1 MYAAAFETL
10 NLEADRVMSAPV
22 DSEAAAGVLN
32 ACGLSLDLSR
42 QWLDEGARAALQ
54 AHAVAT
60 GFDMW
65 RAALADDDIVNVT
78 ESQAATHMQCRA
90 ALAPA
95 ANPTLDAEW
104 VDLYTQRAN
113 VFLSFADDF
122 RAGKLKGATGQ
133 TITHYVHLGIG
144 GSDLGPRCV
153 VQALDGLNGLDWADS
168 PARGVRLVAN
178 LDPDDFAKAVRGL
191 NPATTLFGIASK
203 SFSTLET
210 QANANLA
217 KAWLKAGLS
226 TDDLS
231 QHFCAMSAAPD
242 KAAAFMGF
250 NDAQMKARIFAMA
263 QTVGGRYSL
272 WSCIGL
278 PIAMA
283 FGRETFAQLCEGA
296 ALMDA
301 HFLTA
306 PFADNLPAQL
316 GAVQVWN
323 ASVLGLRVQP
333 TIAYSERLA
342 LLPAHLQQVD
352 MESNGKLAGRDGE
365 PVAYPTAPAL
375 LAGVGTQTQHA
386 FFQWMH
392 QGTDDIA
399 SVFIGVDAKHHQT
412 TSPLGKLAAEY
423 AHDVSLCMHAQ
434 ADVLW
439 DGGETTKAGVF
450 GQHGVYPGGRP
461 VAILTLNGISPR
473 TVGATIAAFEH
484 AVYTAAVMWG
494 INPFDQWGVELG
506 KQMYAAAKNKPNK
519 DGI

>member
-1 MYAAAFETL
+1 MYATAFETL
-10 NLEADRVMSAPV
+10 SAQAERVL
-22 DSEAAAGVLN
+22 AAEPSTTPRSLHAV
-32 ACGLSLDLSR
+32 GLTLDLSR
-42 QWLDEGARAALQ
+42 QWLDAQAQAAL
-54 AHAVAT
+54 ANHALTT

-78 ESQAATHMQCRA
+78 EAQAATHMQCRA
-90 ALAPA
+90 ALAPT
-95 ANPTLDAEW
+95 ANPALDADW
-104 VDLYTQRAN
+104 VDLYTQRAA
-113 VFLSFADDF
+113 VFLAFADDF
-122 RAGKLKGATGQ
+122 RAGQLKGVTGQ
-133 TITHYVHLGIG
+133 VITHYVHLGIG

-153 VQALDGLNGLDWADS
+153 VQALDGLAGLDTS
-168 PARGVRLVAN
+168 ERVRLVAN
-178 LDPDDFAKAVRGL
+178 LDPDDFTKAVRGL

-217 KAWLKAGLS
+217 KAWLTAGLK
-226 TDDLS
+226 TDDLAL
-231 QHFCAMSAAPD
+231 HFCAMSAAPQ

-250 NDAQMKARIFAMA
+250 NAEQTQARIFAMA
-263 QTVGGRYSL
+263 STVGGRYSL

-283 FGRETFAQLCEGA
+283 YGRAAFTALCEGA

-301 HFLTA
+301 HFLSA
-306 PFADNLPAQL
+306 PFAENLPAQL
-316 GAVQVWN
+316 GATQVWN
-323 ASVLGLRVQP
+323 ATALGLRTQP

-352 MESNGKLAGRDGE
+352 MESNGKSAGRDGHC
-365 PVAYPTAPAL
+365 VAYPTGPGL

-392 QGTDDIA
+392 QGKDDTA
-399 SVFIGVDAKHHQT
+399 SVFIGVQAQHHDAST
-412 TSPLGKLAAEY
+412 PLGALAAEY
-423 AHDVSLCMHAQ
+423 AADVQLCMLAQ

-439 DGGETTKAGVF
+439 QGGETKKPGVF
-450 GQHGVYPGGRP
+450 GDHGVYPGGRP
-461 VAILTLNGISPR
+461 VTVLTLGGISPR
-473 TVGATIAAFEH
+473 TIGATIAAFEH

-506 KQMYAAAKNKPNK
+506 KQMYAEAKSAT
-519 DGI
+519 

>member
-1 MYAAAFETL
+1 MYANAFETL

-22 DSEAAAGVLN
+22 ESDATVLS
-32 ACGLSLDLSR
+32 AVGLSLDMSR
-42 QWLDEGARAALQ
+42 QWLDDGARAALQ

-90 ALAPA
+90 ALAPE
-95 ANPTLDAEW
+95 ANPALDAEW

-113 VFLSFADDF
+113 LFLSLVDEF

-133 TITHYVHLGIG
+133 TLTHYVHLGIG

-153 VQALDGLNGLDWADS
+153 VQALDGLAGLDEAH
-168 PARGVRLVAN
+168 RVRFVAN

-217 KAWLKAGLS
+217 KAWLKAALK
-226 TDDLS
+226 TDDLAA
-231 QHFCAMSAAPD
+231 HFCAMSAAPE

-250 NDAQMKARIFAMA
+250 NETQMKTRIFAMA
-263 QTVGGRYSL
+263 STVGGRYSL

-283 FGRETFAQLCEGA
+283 FGRQVFTQLCEGA

-301 HFLTA
+301 HFLSTS
-306 PFADNLPAQL
+306 FADNLPAQL

-352 MESNGKLAGRDGE
+352 MESNGKLAGRDGD
-365 PVAYPTAPAL
+365 PVAYSTGPAL

-392 QGTDDIA
+392 QGTDDVA
-399 SVFIGVDAKHHQT
+399 SVFIGVNSKHHPAGSLQ
-412 TSPLGKLAAEY
+412 AEY
-423 AHDVSLCMHAQ
+423 ANDVNLCMLAQ

-439 DGGETTKAGVF
+439 DGGEITKAGANETLS

-461 VAILTLNGISPR
+461 VAILMLEDGISPR
-473 TVGATIAAFEH
+473 TVGALIAAFEH

-506 KQMYAAAKNKPNK
+506 KQMYAAAKRT
-519 DGI
+519 

>member
-22 DSEAAAGVLN
+22 ESAPPMLN
-32 ACGLSLDLSR
+32 VCGLDLDLSR
-42 QWLDEGARAALQ
+42 QWLDAGAYAALQ
-54 AHAVAT
+54 AHAVT
-60 GFDMW
+60 SGFDMW
-65 RAALADDDIVNVT
+65 RVALADDDIVNVT
-78 ESQAATHMQCRA
+78 EAQCATHMHCRA
-90 ALAPA
+90 ALAPGVNA
-95 ANPTLDAEW
+95 TLQEEW
-104 VDLYTQRAN
+104 VQLYAERAKL
-113 VFLSFADDF
+113 FLKLADDF
-122 RAGKLKGATGQ
+122 RAGNLKGATGE

-153 VQALDGLNGLDWADS
+153 VQALDGLPGLDTAE
-168 PARGVRLVAN
+168 RVRFVAN
-178 LDPDDFAKAVRGL
+178 LDPDDFAKAMRGL

-210 QANANLA
+210 QANAKLA
-217 KAWLKAGLS
+217 KAWLKDALGTDQLS
-226 TDDLS
+226 A
-231 QHFCAMSAAPD
+231 HFCAMTASAE
-242 KAAAFMGF
+242 KAIELLGLDQDAALG
-250 NDAQMKARIFAMA
+250 RVFAMA
-263 QTVGGRYSL
+263 GTVGGRYSL

-283 FGRETFAQLCEGA
+283 FGRKVFTELCDGA
-296 ALMDA
+296 TAMDV
-301 HFLTA
+301 HFLNT
-306 PFADNLPAQL
+306 PFEQNLPAQM

-365 PVAYPTAPAL
+365 PVNYPTGPAL

-392 QGTDDIA
+392 QGTDDLA
-399 SVFIGVDAKHHQT
+399 SLFIGVNAQHHAPKSMQ
-412 TSPLGKLAAEY
+412 AEF
-423 AHDVSLCMHAQ
+423 ANDVNLCMRAQ

-439 DGGETTKAGVF
+439 DGGETTKEGVF

-461 VAILTLNGISPR
+461 VAVLMLDGISPR

-506 KQMYAAAKNKPNK
+506 KQMYADAKAA
-519 DGI
+519 

>member
-1 MYAAAFETL
+1 MYATAFETL
-10 NLEADRVMSAPV
+10 NLEADRVMSEPV
-22 DSEAAAGVLN
+22 PKHSRMLA
-32 ACGLSLDLSR
+32 ACGLSLDVSR
-42 QWLDEGARAALQ
+42 QWLDDGARAALA
-54 AHAVAT
+54 AHAVST

-65 RAALADDDIVNVT
+65 REALAADDIVNVT
-78 ESQAATHMQCRA
+78 EAQAATHMLCRA

-95 ANPTLDAEW
+95 ANPAFDAEW

-113 VFLSFADDF
+113 AFLALAEDF
-122 RAGKLKGATGQ
+122 RTGKLIGATGQ
-133 TITHYVHLGIG
+133 VISHYVHLGIG

-153 VQALDGLNGLDWADS
+153 VQALDALPDLDAS
-168 PARGVRLVAN
+168 ERVRFVAN

-210 QANANLA
+210 QANAHLA
-217 KAWLKAGLS
+217 KAWLTAGLS
-226 TDDLS
+226 TDDLAL
-231 QHFCAMSAAPD
+231 HFCAMSAAPD

-250 NDAQMKARIFAMA
+250 NDAQKRSRIFDMPS
-263 QTVGGRYSL
+263 TVGGRYSL

-283 FGRETFAQLCEGA
+283 YGREVFTQLCEGA
-296 ALMDA
+296 AQMDA
-301 HFLTA
+301 HFLNT

-316 GAVQVWN
+316 GAMQVWN

-365 PVAYPTAPAL
+365 PVNYPTGPAL

-399 SVFIGVDAKHHQT
+399 SVFIGVNATHHSAGSLQ
-412 TSPLGKLAAEY
+412 AQY
-423 AHDVSLCMHAQ
+423 AVDVNLCMQAQ

-439 DGGETTKAGVF
+439 DGGETTKEGVF

-461 VAILTLNGISPR
+461 VAILMLEDGINPR
-473 TVGATIAAFEH
+473 TVGAMIATFEH

-506 KQMYAAAKNKPNK
+506 KQMYAAAKA
-519 DGI
+519 G

>member
-1 MYAAAFETL
+1 MYASAFETL
-10 NLEADRVMSAPV
+10 NLEADRVMSAPL
-22 DSEAAAGVLN
+22 DKAASGAAPALT
-32 ACGLSLDLSR
+32 ACGVSLDLSR
-42 QWLDEGARAALQ
+42 QWLDDGARAALQ

-65 RAALADDDIVNVT
+65 REALADDDIVNVT

-95 ANPTLDAEW
+95 ANPKLDAEW
-104 VDLYTQRAN
+104 VDLYTQRAA
-113 VFLSFADDF
+113 VFLAFADDF
-122 RAGKLKGATGQ
+122 RAGKLKGATGE

-153 VQALDGLNGLDWADS
+153 VQALDGLPGLDTADS
-168 PARGVRLVAN
+168 AARGVRFVAN
-178 LDPDDFAKAVRGL
+178 LDPDDFAKTMRDL

-203 SFSTLET
+203 SFGTLET

-217 KAWLKAGLS
+217 KAWLKAGLK
-226 TDDLS
+226 TDDLAL
-231 QHFCAMSAAPD
+231 HFCAMSAAPD

-250 NDAQMKARIFAMA
+250 NDAQKQARIFAMA
-263 QTVGGRYSL
+263 STVGGRYSL

-278 PIAMA
+278 PIAIA
-283 FGRETFAQLCEGA
+283 FGREAFTQLCEGA
-296 ALMDA
+296 ALMDS
-301 HFLTA
+301 HYLTA
-306 PFADNLPAQL
+306 PFAENLPAQL

-365 PVAYPTAPAL
+365 PVSYPTGPAL

-392 QGTDDIA
+392 QGTDDVA
-399 SVFIGVDAKHHQT
+399 SVFIGADAKHHNAGSLQ
-412 TSPLGKLAAEY
+412 AEY
-423 AHDVSLCMHAQ
+423 ARDVNLCMHAQ

-439 DGGETTKAGVF
+439 DGGETTKQGVF
-450 GQHGVYPGGRP
+450 GQHGMYPGGRP
-461 VAILTLNGISPR
+461 VAIVMLDGINPR
-473 TVGATIAAFEH
+473 SVGATIAAFEH

-506 KQMYAAAKNKPNK
+506 KQMYAAAK
-519 DGI
+519 GAH

>member
-1 MYAAAFETL
+1 MFTNAFETL
-10 NLEADRVMSAPV
+10 NLEADRAMSEPI
-22 DSEAAAGVLN
+22 DSTTPALA

-42 QWLDEGARAALQ
+42 QWLDDGARSALQ

-65 RAALADDDIVNVT
+65 RVALADDDIVNVT

-90 ALAPA
+90 GLAPA
-95 ANPTLDAEW
+95 ANPKLDAEW
-104 VDLYTQRAN
+104 VDLYTERAKL
-113 VFLSFADDF
+113 FLALADDF
-122 RAGKLKGATGQ
+122 RAGKLKGASGQ

-153 VQALDGLNGLDWADS
+153 VQALDGLSGLDTAE
-168 PARGVRLVAN
+168 RVRFVAN
-178 LDPDDFAKAVRGL
+178 LDPDDFAKSVRGL

-217 KAWLKAGLS
+217 KAWLKAGLN

-231 QHFCAMSAAPD
+231 AHFCAMSASPE

-250 NDAQMKARIFAMA
+250 NEQQMQARIFAMA
-263 QTVGGRYSL
+263 STVGGRYSL

-283 FGRETFAQLCEGA
+283 FGRQVFTQLCEGA

-301 HFLTA
+301 HFLSA
-306 PFADNLPAQL
+306 PFAENLPAQL

-352 MESNGKLAGRDGE
+352 MESNGKLTGRDGE
-365 PVAYPTAPAL
+365 PVSYPTGPAL

-392 QGTDDIA
+392 QGTDDVA
-399 SVFIGVDAKHHQT
+399 SVFIGVNATHHAAGSLQ
-412 TSPLGKLAAEY
+412 AEY
-423 AHDVSLCMHAQ
+423 AHDVNLCMRAQ

-450 GQHGVYPGGRP
+450 GQHGMYPGGRP
-461 VAILTLNGISPR
+461 VAILMLEGLSPH
-473 TVGATIAAFEH
+473 TVGASIAAFEH
-484 AVYTAAVMWG
+484 AVFTAAVMWG

-506 KQMYAAAKNKPNK
+506 KQMYADAKAA
-519 DGI
+519 

>member
-1 MYAAAFETL
+1 MYANAFETL

-22 DSEAAAGVLN
+22 DSTPRTLK

-42 QWLDEGARAALQ
+42 QWLDDGAYTALQ

-95 ANPTLDAEW
+95 ANPALDAEW

-113 VFLSFADDF
+113 VFLALADDF

-153 VQALDGLNGLDWADS
+153 VQALDGLPGLDTAE
-168 PARGVRLVAN
+168 RVRFVAN
-178 LDPDDFAKAVRGL
+178 LDPDDFAKSMRGL
-191 NPATTLFGIASK
+191 NPANTLFGIASK

-217 KAWLKAGLS
+217 KAWLKAGLK
-226 TDDLS
+226 TDELS
-231 QHFCAMSAAPD
+231 AHFCAMSAAPE

-250 NDAQMKARIFAMA
+250 NEVQMKARIFAMA
-263 QTVGGRYSL
+263 STVGGRYSL

-283 FGRETFAQLCEGA
+283 FGREAFTQLCEGA
-296 ALMDA
+296 AQMDA
-301 HFLTA
+301 HFLTV
-306 PFADNLPAQL
+306 PFAENLPAQL

-365 PVAYPTAPAL
+365 PVVYPTGPAL

-392 QGTDDIA
+392 QGTDDVA
-399 SVFIGVDAKHHQT
+399 SVFIGVDAKHHDPST
-412 TSPLGKLAAEY
+412 PLGSLQTEY
-423 AHDVSLCMHAQ
+423 ANDVNLCMRAQ

-439 DGGETTKAGVF
+439 DGGETTKEGVF

-461 VAILTLNGISPR
+461 VAILMLEGVSPR
-473 TVGATIAAFEH
+473 SVGATIAAFEH

-506 KQMYAAAKNKPNK
+506 KQMYTDAKK
-519 DGI
+519 G

>member
-1 MYAAAFETL
+1 MYANAFETL
-10 NLEADRVMSAPV
+10 NLEADRVMSEPV
-22 DSEAAAGVLN
+22 DSPTPALA
-32 ACGLSLDLSR
+32 ACGVSLDLTR
-42 QWLDEGARAALQ
+42 QWLDDGARAALQ
-54 AHAVAT
+54 AHALAT

-65 RAALADDDIVNVT
+65 REALADDDIVNVT

-95 ANPTLDAEW
+95 ANPKLDVDW
-104 VDLYTQRAN
+104 VNIYTERAKL
-113 VFLSFADDF
+113 FLALADDF
-122 RAGKLKGATGQ
+122 RAGKLRGATGE

-153 VQALDGLNGLDWADS
+153 VQALDGLPGLDTAE
-168 PARGVRLVAN
+168 RVRFVAN
-178 LDPDDFAKAVRGL
+178 LDPDDFAKTMRGL
-191 NPATTLFGIASK
+191 KPATTLFGIASK

-210 QANANLA
+210 QANAHLA
-217 KAWLKAGLS
+217 KAWLKDGLK
-226 TDDLS
+226 TDELS
-231 QHFCAMSAAPD
+231 AHFCAMSAAPD

-250 NDAQMKARIFAMA
+250 NEAQKEARIFAMA
-263 QTVGGRYSL
+263 PTVGGRYSL

-283 FGRETFAQLCEGA
+283 FGREAFTQLCEGA
-296 ALMDA
+296 AHMDH
-301 HFLTA
+301 HFLTT
-306 PFADNLPAQL
+306 PFAENLPAQL

-342 LLPAHLQQVD
+342 LLPAHLKQVD

-365 PVAYPTAPAL
+365 PVSYPTGPAL

-392 QGTDDIA
+392 QGTDDVA
-399 SVFIGVDAKHHQT
+399 SVFIGVDAKHHAAN
-412 TSPLGKLAAEY
+412 SLAAEY
-423 AHDVSLCMHAQ
+423 ARDVNLCMHAQ

-439 DGGETTKAGVF
+439 DGGETTKEGVF
-450 GQHGVYPGGRP
+450 GQHGLYPGGRP
-461 VAILTLNGISPR
+461 VAILMLDGASPH
-473 TVGATIAAFEH
+473 TVGAAIAAFEH

-506 KQMYAAAKNKPNK
+506 KQMYAQAKAN
-519 DGI
+519 

>member
-1 MYAAAFETL
+1 MYATAFETL
-10 NLEADRVMSAPV
+10 NLEADRVMSQPV
-22 DSEAAAGVLN
+22 DKTTRSGSPLLV
-32 ACGLSLDLSR
+32 ACGVRLDVSR
-42 QWLDEGARAALQ
+42 QWLDDGARAALQ

-65 RAALADDDIVNVT
+65 REALADDDIVNVT

-95 ANPTLDAEW
+95 ANPKLDAEW
-104 VDLYTQRAN
+104 VDLYTQRAHL
-113 VFLSFADDF
+113 FLALADDF
-122 RAGKLKGATGQ
+122 RAGKLKGATGE

-153 VQALDGLNGLDWADS
+153 VQALDGLPGLDTAE
-168 PARGVRLVAN
+168 RVRFVAN
-178 LDPDDFAKAVRGL
+178 LDPDDFAKTMRGL
-191 NPATTLFGIASK
+191 KPATTLFGIASK

-217 KAWLKAGLS
+217 KAWLKDGLK
-226 TDDLS
+226 TDDVS
-231 QHFCAMSAAPD
+231 AHFCAMSAAPD

-250 NDAQMKARIFAMA
+250 NEAQKQARIFAMA
-263 QTVGGRYSL
+263 STVGGRYSL

-283 FGRETFAQLCEGA
+283 FGRESFTQLCEGA
-296 ALMDA
+296 AQMDA

-365 PVAYPTAPAL
+365 PVNYPTGPAL

-392 QGTDDIA
+392 QGTDDVA
-399 SVFIGVDAKHHQT
+399 SVLIGVDAKHHAANA
-412 TSPLGKLAAEY
+412 LAAEY
-423 AHDVSLCMHAQ
+423 ARDVNLCMHAQ

-439 DGGETTKAGVF
+439 DGGETTKEGVF
-450 GQHGVYPGGRP
+450 GQHGMYPGGRP
-461 VAILTLNGISPR
+461 VTILTLDGISPH
-473 TVGATIAAFEH
+473 TVGASIAAFEH

-506 KQMYAAAKNKPNK
+506 KQMYAEAKAAKPV
-519 DGI
+519 

>member
-1 MYAAAFETL
+1 MYANAFETL

-22 DSEAAAGVLN
+22 DSTPPELG

-42 QWLDEGARAALQ
+42 QWLDDGAYAALQ

-95 ANPTLDAEW
+95 ANPALDAEW
-104 VDLYTQRAN
+104 VDLYTQRAE
-113 VFLSFADDF
+113 VFLALADDF
-122 RAGKLKGATGQ
+122 CAGKLKGATGQ
-133 TITHYVHLGIG
+133 IITHYVHLGIG

-153 VQALDGLNGLDWADS
+153 VQALDGLPGLDTAE
-168 PARGVRLVAN
+168 RVRFVAN
-178 LDPDDFAKAVRGL
+178 LDPDDFVKTMRGL

-217 KAWLKAGLS
+217 KAWLKVELK
-226 TDDLS
+226 TDDVS
-231 QHFCAMSAAPD
+231 AHFCAMSAAPE

-263 QTVGGRYSL
+263 TTVGGRYSL

-283 FGRETFAQLCEGA
+283 FGREAFTQLCEGA

-301 HFLTA
+301 HFLNA
-306 PFADNLPAQL
+306 PFAENLPAQL

-365 PVAYPTAPAL
+365 PVAYPTGPAL

-392 QGTDDIA
+392 QGTDDVA
-399 SVFIGVDAKHHQT
+399 SVFIGVNAKHHDVST
-412 TSPLGKLAAEY
+412 PLGNLQAEY
-423 AHDVSLCMHAQ
+423 ANDVNLCMRAQ

-439 DGGETTKAGVF
+439 DGGETTKEGVF
-450 GQHGVYPGGRP
+450 GQHGLYPGGRP
-461 VAILTLNGISPR
+461 VAILMLDGASPR

-506 KQMYAAAKNKPNK
+506 KQMYADAKRQAT
-519 DGI
+519 